1 MRYYSVLSHLFNPCN
16 QFDIY
21 HGFIL
26 FCVVSDAAFNSLRRL
41 PSLYPSL
48 FEMLKRM
55 KNFISIINESF
66 KLYFVCCGTATGKIH
81 H

>member
-1 MRYYSVLSHLFNPCN
+1 MRYYSVLSHLF
-16 QFDIY
+16 DIY
-21 HGFIL
+21 NGFIL

-55 KNFISIINESF
+55 KNFTSIIN
-66 KLYFVCCGTATGKIH
+66 
-81 H
+81 